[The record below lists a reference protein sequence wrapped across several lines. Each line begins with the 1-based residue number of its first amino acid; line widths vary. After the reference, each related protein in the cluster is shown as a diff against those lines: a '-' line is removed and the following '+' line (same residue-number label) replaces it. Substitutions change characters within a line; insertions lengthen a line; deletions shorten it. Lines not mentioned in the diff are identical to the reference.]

1 VLVRKSLAMIA
12 VVIPL
17 ALAACG
23 DDDDDDTTA
32 AATAETTTEETTTTD
47 DTAAAGGGGGGG
59 EELTISETEFALDPA
74 NPTVAAGKVT
84 ITAVNDGAT
93 VHNLE
98 VEGNGVEEITDDL
111 NPGDSGELTLDLE
124 PGEYEIYCAIGS
136 HAAQGMEGTLTVE

>member
-1 VLVRKSLAMIA
+1 MVRKSMALIA
-12 VVIPL
+12 IMIPL

-23 DDDDDDTTA
+23 DDDDDDTAAPPETTA
-32 AATAETTTEETTTTD
+32 AEETTE
-47 DTAAAGGGGGGG
+47 DTGGTAGGGG
-59 EELTISETEFALDPA
+59 ESLTISETEFALDPA
-74 NPTVAAGKVT
+74 DPTVAAGEVT

-111 NPGDSGELTLDLE
+111 NPGDSGELALDLDA
-124 PGEYEIYCAIGS
+124 GEYEIYCAIGD

>member
-1 VLVRKSLAMIA
+1 VLVRKSLALIA
-12 VVIPL
+12 IVIPL

-23 DDDDDDTTA
+23 DDDDEETTS
-32 AATAETTTEETTTTD
+32 AATSETTTEETTTD
-47 DTAAAGGGGGGG
+47 DAAQTGGGG

-74 NPTVAAGKVT
+74 DPTVAAGEVT
-84 ITAVNDGAT
+84 ITATNDGAT

-111 NPGDSGELTLDLE
+111 DPGQSGELKLDLD
-124 PGEYEIYCAIGS
+124 PGEYEMYCAIGT

>member
-1 VLVRKSLAMIA
+1 VVRISMALIAIMIA
-12 VVIPL
+12 L

-23 DDDDDDTTA
+23 DDDDDDTA
-32 AATAETTTEETTTTD
+32 AAPETTTAEETTTE
-47 DTAAAGGGGGGG
+47 DTAGTGGGGG
-59 EELTISETEFALDPA
+59 ESLTISETEFALDPA
-74 NPTVAAGKVT
+74 DPTVAAGEVT

-124 PGEYEIYCAIGS
+124 PGEYEIYCAIGT

>member
-1 VLVRKSLAMIA
+1 MALIA
-12 VVIPL
+12 IMIPL

-23 DDDDDDTTA
+23 DDDDDDTA
-32 AATAETTTEETTTTD
+32 AAPETTTAEETTTD
-47 DTAAAGGGGGGG
+47 DTAGTGGGGG
-59 EELTISETEFALDPA
+59 ESLTISETEYALDPA
-74 NPTVAAGKVT
+74 DPTVAAGEVT

>member
-1 VLVRKSLAMIA
+1 MVRKSMALIA
-12 VVIPL
+12 IMIPL

-23 DDDDDDTTA
+23 DDDDDDTA
-32 AATAETTTEETTTTD
+32 AAPETTTAEETTTD
-47 DTAAAGGGGGGG
+47 DTAGTGGGGGGGG
-59 EELTISETEFALDPA
+59 ESLTISETEFALDPA
-74 NPTVAAGKVT
+74 DPTVAAGEVT

-124 PGEYEIYCAIGS
+124 PGEYEIYCAIGD

>member
-1 VLVRKSLAMIA
+1 VLVRKSLALIA
-12 VVIPL
+12 IVIPL

-23 DDDDDDTTA
+23 DDDDDDTSA
-32 AATAETTTEETTTTD
+32 APAETTTEETTTD
-47 DTAAAGGGGGGG
+47 ETAGAGGGG
-59 EELTISETEFALDPA
+59 EELTVSETEFALDPA
-74 NPTVAAGKVT
+74 NPTVAAGEVT

-111 NPGDSGELTLDLE
+111 DPGQSGELMLDLQ
-124 PGEYEIYCAIGS
+124 PGEYELYCAIGD

>member
-1 VLVRKSLAMIA
+1 VLVRKSLALIA

-47 DTAAAGGGGGGG
+47 DTAAAGGGGG

-74 NPTVAAGKVT
+74 NPTVAAGEVT

-111 NPGDSGELTLDLE
+111 DPGQSGELMLDLQ

>member
-1 VLVRKSLAMIA
+1 VVRKSIA
-12 VVIPL
+12 LIAIMIPL

-23 DDDDDDTTA
+23 DDDDDDTA
-32 AATAETTTEETTTTD
+32 AAPETTSAETTTE
-47 DTAAAGGGGGGG
+47 DTGGTGGGGG
-59 EELTISETEFALDPA
+59 ESITISETEFALDPA
-74 NPTVAAGKVT
+74 DPTVAAGEVT

>member
-1 VLVRKSLAMIA
+1 VPVRKSLALIA
-12 VVIPL
+12 IVIPL

-23 DDDDDDTTA
+23 DDDDDDTS
-32 AATAETTTEETTTTD
+32 AATTEPTTEETTTQETPTD
-47 DTAAAGGGGGGG
+47 ETAGAGGGG

-74 NPTVAAGKVT
+74 DPTVAAGEVT

-111 NPGDSGELTLDLE
+111 DPGQSGKLTLDLE
-124 PGEYEIYCAIGS
+124 PGEYELYCAIGT
-136 HAAQGMEGTLTVE
+136 HADQGMEGTLTVE

>member
-1 VLVRKSLAMIA
+1 VVRKSMVLIA
-12 VVIPL
+12 IMIPL
-17 ALAACG
+17 VLAACG
-23 DDDDDDTTA
+23 DDDDDDTA
-32 AATAETTTEETTTTD
+32 AAPETTAEETTD
-47 DTAAAGGGGGGG
+47 EAAGSGDGGG
-59 EELTISETEFALDPA
+59 ESLTISETEFALDPA
-74 NPTVAAGKVT
+74 NPTVAAGEVT

-111 NPGDSGELTLDLE
+111 DPGQSGELTLDLQ